1 MVSYPLKNRAQKS
14 AIEWFTNTLSF
25 VAACSIKKVLE
36 HISTIFANVVQMMY
50 TVIVFNHI
58 TIGKS
63 VERLGQVN

>member
-1 MVSYPLKNRAQKS
+1 MVSYPLENRGLKS
-14 AIEWFTNTLSF
+14 AKEWFANSFSF
-25 VAACSIKKVLE
+25 VAACSIKIVLE
-36 HISTIFANVVQMMY
+36 HVSTIFASVVQMMY